1 MKTANVTSTTFN
13 FAGVREAK
21 KERTEQIESARRDQ
35 ERENQKAKELAEAQI
50 RNSKIAKGNEFNFS
64 ACIKG
69 LRNDIKH
76 TKSLVRDQVRD
87 LTKEARE
94 NYDDTT
100 YSIQRDYDLQI
111 IFFDDSGRNEAHS
124 SYEDIV
130 LSELTKQD
138 LIEIKEEL
146 VESAIKNPTDFK
158 GVFGFCFDGRIDI
171 SEKDKKGYSDY
182 LIGEYIDGGNI
193 WDSEK
198 GWHHK

>member
-1 MKTANVTSTTFN
+1 MKTANVTSNGFN

-50 RNSKIAKGNEFNFS
+50 RNSKIRNGNELNFS

-76 TKSLVRDQVRD
+76 TKSLVCDQVRD

-100 YSIQRDYDLQI
+100 YSIQRDYDLAI
-111 IFFDDSGRNEAHS
+111 IWFDENGRNGEG
-124 SYEDIV
+124 SYFTSASQITRQDIINEKEDIV
-130 LSELTKQD
+130 
-138 LIEIKEEL
+138 KEAL
-146 VESAIKNPTDFK
+146 RNPTQFK
-158 GVFGFCFDGRIDI
+158 GTFGIAFDGRIDI
-171 SEKDKKGYSDY
+171 SEKDKKGYFDSDY
-182 LIGEYIDGGNI
+182 IIGEYFGSNI
-193 WDSEK
+193 WDSEN
-198 GWHHK
+198 GWLNK

>member
-1 MKTANVTSTTFN
+1 MQSANVTSTTFS
-13 FAGVREAK
+13 FSGVREAK
-21 KERTEQIESARRDQ
+21 KERTAKIESARRNQ
-35 ERENQKAKELAEAQI
+35 EWENHKAKELAEAKI

-64 ACIKG
+64 DCIQG
-69 LRNDIKH
+69 LRKDIRH
-76 TKSLVRDQVRD
+76 TKSIVRDQVRD
-87 LTKEARE
+87 LTKEARK

-100 YSIQRDYDLQI
+100 YSVHREYDLQI
-111 IFFDDSGRNEAHS
+111 IFLDDSGRNESHS

-138 LIEIKEEL
+138 LIRIKEDL
-146 VESAIKNPTDFK
+146 VESAIRNPTDFK

-182 LIGEYIDGGNI
+182 IIGEYIDGGHI

-198 GWHHK
+198 GWHYK